1 MISNL
6 SVEPALEKFDRM
18 SRPKTIID
26 PDHLESG
33 YWKDLWAYRGLFRF
47 LAWRDLLVRYKQ
59 TVIGVAWAVI
69 RPLLTIVVFSFFRTF
84 LDSTI
89 TPEDAI
95 LGVAV
100 ATIPWTLFSSALN
113 ESSGSLIANANL
125 ITKVYFPR
133 MIVPLS
139 TIIVCVVDFLISL
152 VILAGLMIYFGHGI
166 SANILFMPV
175 FFLLAVVASM
185 GLGLFLS
192 ALNVKYRDFRY
203 VVPFIIQL
211 GLFVSPIAFSSA
223 ELYGNDK
230 VPEFVQMIYSVN
242 PMVAV
247 IDGFRWCVLDTPFVT
262 NQTGL
267 IVSLSATALM
277 LVVGMW
283 YFRKTERGFADI
295 I

>member
-1 MISNL
+1 
-6 SVEPALEKFDRM
+6 M

-26 PDHLESG
+26 ANHVSGG

-84 LDSTI
+84 LDSSVS
-89 TPEDAI
+89 PEEAV

-100 ATIPWTLFSSALN
+100 ATIPWTLFSSSLN
-113 ESSGSLIANANL
+113 ESSNSLISNSNL

-152 VILAGLMIYFGHGI
+152 VILAGLMLYFGH
-166 SANILFMPV
+166 APTWNIIFMPL
-175 FFLLAVVASM
+175 FFLLAILASV
-185 GLGLFLS
+185 GLGLFLA
-192 ALNVKYRDFRY
+192 ALNVRYRDFRY

-211 GLFVSPIAFSSA
+211 GLFVSPIAISSA
-223 ELYGNDK
+223 E
-230 VPEFVQMIYSVN
+230 IYSSAKLPSIVKGLYSLN

-247 IDGFRWCVLDTPFVT
+247 IDGFRWSLLGTPFVS
-262 NQTGL
+262 NQIGL
-267 IVSLSATALM
+267 CISLGVTVLM
-277 LVVGMW
+277 LIIGVR

>member
-1 MISNL
+1 M
-6 SVEPALEKFDRM
+6 
-18 SRPKTIID
+18 RPKTVID
-26 PDHLESG
+26 PEHAASG
-33 YWKDLWAYRGLFRF
+33 YWRDLWAYRGLFTF

-69 RPLLTIVVFSFFRTF
+69 RPVLTIVVFSFFRTF
-84 LDSTI
+84 LDDSVSV
-89 TPEDAI
+89 ENAV

-113 ESSGSLIANANL
+113 ETSNSLLANANL

-133 MIVPLS
+133 MIIPMS
-139 TIIVCVVDFLISL
+139 TIIVCIVDFLISL
-152 VILAGLMIYFGHGI
+152 VILAILMIYFGH
-166 SANILFMPV
+166 APTWNIVYLPA
-175 FFLLAVVASM
+175 FFLLAVLASM
-185 GLGLFLS
+185 GMGLYLA

-211 GLFVSPIAFSSA
+211 GLFISPIAFSSA
-223 ELYGNDK
+223 EIYAK
-230 VPEFVQMIYSVN
+230 PELPGIVKGIYSLN

-247 IDGFRWCVLDTPFVT
+247 IDGFRWSILDTPFVT
-262 NQTGL
+262 NEKGL
-267 IVSLSATALM
+267 FISIGVSVVM
-277 LVVGMW
+277 LFVGIW

>member
-1 MISNL
+1 
-6 SVEPALEKFDRM
+6 M

-26 PDHLESG
+26 ADHAASG
-33 YWKDLWAYRGLFRF
+33 YWRDLWAFRGLFTF

-59 TVIGVAWAVI
+59 TVIGIAWAVI
-69 RPLLTIVVFSFFRTF
+69 RPLLTIVVFSFFRSF
-84 LDSTI
+84 LDKTI
-89 TPEDAI
+89 TVEDAV

-100 ATIPWTLFSSALN
+100 ATIPWTLFSSALS
-113 ESSGSLIANANL
+113 ESSNSLINNANL

-133 MIVPLS
+133 MIIPVS
-139 TIIVCVVDFLISL
+139 TIVVCIVDFLISL
-152 VILAGLMIYFGHGI
+152 VILAGIMIYFGHTPTWHVV
-166 SANILFMPV
+166 FVPV
-175 FFLLAVVASM
+175 FFLLAVFASL

-211 GLFVSPIAFSSA
+211 GLFVSPIAFRSSEIYEKA
-223 ELYGNDK
+223 PDIAKG
-230 VPEFVQMIYSVN
+230 IYSLN

-247 IDGFRWCVLDTPFVT
+247 IDGFRWSILGEPFVT
-262 NQTGL
+262 NQIGLGISLGVTVLML
-267 IVSLSATALM
+267 IVGVA
-277 LVVGMW
+277 

>member
-1 MISNL
+1 MT
-6 SVEPALEKFDRM
+6 
-18 SRPKTIID
+18 RPKTIID
-26 PDHLESG
+26 ADHATSG
-33 YWKDLWAYRGLFRF
+33 YWRDLWAFRGLFHF

-84 LDSTI
+84 LDSKASV
-89 TPEDAI
+89 EDAV

-100 ATIPWTLFSSALN
+100 ATIPWSLFSSALN
-113 ESSGSLIANANL
+113 ESSNSLINNANL

-133 MIVPLS
+133 MIVPIS

-152 VILAGLMIYFGHGI
+152 VILAGIMIYFGHVPTWHMV
-166 SANILFMPV
+166 FMPL
-175 FFLLAVVASM
+175 FFLLAILASLGM
-185 GLGLFLS
+185 GLFLS

-211 GLFVSPIAFSSA
+211 GLFVSPIAISSA
-223 ELYGNDK
+223 E
-230 VPEFVQMIYSVN
+230 IYSSEKLPSFAKGLYSLN

-247 IDGFRWCVLDTPFVT
+247 IDGFRWSLLGEPFVA

-267 IVSLSATALM
+267 FLSLAVTVVM
-277 LVVGMW
+277 LFFGVW